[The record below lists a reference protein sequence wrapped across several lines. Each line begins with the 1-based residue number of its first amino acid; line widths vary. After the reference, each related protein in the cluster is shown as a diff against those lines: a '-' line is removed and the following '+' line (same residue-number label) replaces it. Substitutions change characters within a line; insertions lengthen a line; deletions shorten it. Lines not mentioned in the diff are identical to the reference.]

1 MHGAL
6 LSNVWKQPTPKV
18 RLIQHQQTQ
27 PSNPPNGAYVQ
38 PSNNKDMMDILGFS
52 MSIKDMVF
60 VIMICCI
67 LMTIMTFMNMQK

>member
-6 LSNVWKQPTPKV
+6 LSNVWKQDTPKV
-18 RLIQHQQTQ
+18 RLIQHQQTP
-27 PSNPPNGAYVQ
+27 PSGGAYVQ
-38 PSNNKDMMDILGFS
+38 PSNQTMMDILGFS

-60 VIMICCI
+60 IIMICCV

>member
-18 RLIQHQQTQ
+18 RLIQKQQTQ
-27 PSNPPNGAYVQ
+27 PPSNQAYVQ

-60 VIMICCI
+60 IIMICCI
-67 LMTIMTFMNMQK
+67 LMTIMTFMQMQK